1 MICISQKSS
10 TANLFVIFDLYD
22 KLAAIFDANPDLNR
36 DNIWNCDEPRF
47 PTDPGKPKI
56 IATFNKPGFQLSYGS
71 YREHVTTLAV
81 CNAAR
86 KVLDPL
92 FIFKGKHFQPLWYGD
107 IALPNTFCGVTV
119 NDWMETHVFADW
131 FDAFAGKKKG
141 R

>member
-10 TANLFVIFDLYD
+10 TANPFVIFYLYD

-119 NDWMETHVFADW
+119 NDWMETHVFAD
-131 FDAFAGKKKG
+131 
-141 R
+141 